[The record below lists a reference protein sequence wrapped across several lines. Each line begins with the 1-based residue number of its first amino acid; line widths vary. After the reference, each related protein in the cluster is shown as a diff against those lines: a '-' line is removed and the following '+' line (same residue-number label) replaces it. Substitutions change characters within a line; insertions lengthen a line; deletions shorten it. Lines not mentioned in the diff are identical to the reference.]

1 MILKD
6 FLNINLS
13 IYTIPEIY
21 LFSITLSK
29 VKANITQDPTFLM
42 EMKTFTSGHVVL
54 ENKDVLIREI
64 KMGGGNGVASVIMLT
79 FPSEPCPHADFSK

>member
-54 ENKDVLIREI
+54 ENKDVLINFLKYFLL
-64 KMGGGNGVASVIMLT
+64 KMYVFWQSYV
-79 FPSEPCPHADFSK
+79 DY

>member
-6 FLNINLS
+6 FLNIYLS

-21 LFSITLSK
+21 LFRITLSK

-54 ENKDVLIREI
+54 ENKDVLI
-64 KMGGGNGVASVIMLT
+64 N
-79 FPSEPCPHADFSK
+79 FSKYFLLKMYVFLQSYVEPVPTNLIQTLV

>member
-54 ENKDVLIREI
+54 ENKDVLI
-64 KMGGGNGVASVIMLT
+64 N
-79 FPSEPCPHADFSK
+79 FSKYFLLKMYVFFQSYVYY

>member
-54 ENKDVLIREI
+54 ENKDVLINLRI
-64 KMGGGNGVASVIMLT
+64 VLSSNQFNTNFGLKNRSR
-79 FPSEPCPHADFSK
+79 PHTS